1 MAAAKI
7 KRRKKID
14 TAQTEFFVPLARALS
29 DLLDPDQVE
38 PTDTWIFVD
47 AGGAG
52 LTICRYRTVV
62 TNYDDNGNVIP

>member
-14 TAQTEFFVPLARALS
+14 TARTEFFVPLARALS

-38 PTDTWIFVD
+38 VGDKFLFID

-52 LTICRYRTVV
+52 LTICRDRTVE